1 VHFYDYFRS
10 SAAYR
15 CRIALNLKGLEPER
29 TFVNLRTGE
38 VRSDWY
44 TKVNPQQLVPALVD
58 GEATLTQSLAIIEY
72 LDEVHPEPAFLPKD
86 ALGRAR
92 VRAICQAIA
101 CDIHPLNNLRILNYL
116 TGELGQSE
124 EAKNKWYVH
133 WVTLGFTAIE
143 TQLAASADTGAYCHG
158 DTVTMADI
166 CLVPQVFNARRF
178 DVDMTPYPTITRIDA
193 ALSKLPAV
201 DAAHPGKQPDTV

>member
-1 VHFYDYFRS
+1 MQFYDYFRS

-38 VRSDWY
+38 VRSDWF

-58 GEATLTQSLAIIEY
+58 GDATLTQSLAIIEY
-72 LDEVHPEPAFLPKD
+72 LDEIHPEPAFLPKD
-86 ALGRAR
+86 VLGKAR
-92 VRAICQAIA
+92 VRAFSQAIA
-101 CDIHPLNNLRILNYL
+101 CDIHPLNNLRVLNYL
-116 TGELGQSE
+116 TAELGQSE
-124 EAKNKWYVH
+124 DAKNKWYAH
-133 WVTLGFTAIE
+133 WVTLGFAAIE
-143 TQLAASADTGAYCHG
+143 AQLAGSADTGTYCHG
-158 DTVTMADI
+158 DTVTLADI

-178 DVDMTPYPTITRIDA
+178 NVDMTLYPTITRIDA
-193 ALSKLPAV
+193 ALAELPAV

>member
-1 VHFYDYFRS
+1 MKFYDYFRS

-15 CRIALNLKGLEPER
+15 CRIALNFKGLEPER

-58 GEATLTQSLAIIEY
+58 GDVTLTQSLAIIEY
-72 LDEVHPEPAFLPKD
+72 LDEVHPEPAFMPRD
-86 ALGRAR
+86 ALGKAR
-92 VRAICQAIA
+92 VRSISQTIA

-116 TGELGQSE
+116 TGPLGQDE
-124 EAKNKWYVH
+124 DAKNTWYAH
-133 WVTLGFTAIE
+133 WVSLGFNALE
-143 TQLAASADTGAYCHG
+143 AQLASSSATGTYCHG

-178 DVDMTPYPTITRIDA
+178 NVDMAPYPTLARIDEALAQLPEVA
-193 ALSKLPAV
+193 A
-201 DAAHPGKQPDTV
+201 AAPGKQPDAV

>member
-1 VHFYDYFRS
+1 MHFYDYFRS